1 MCVFLRAGCGAGDH
15 RWGDLHWGG
24 GGDLD
29 KDQPHGS
36 LDWTAKLGDWSVQQW
51 WTTDVFLGS
60 AFDQIIIWVN
70 IFFLDQLNYGVRLL
84 AENHF
89 NHFTNLGTKFN
100 WINIGREL
108 RSLNWN
114 VYSGWNCIKWQSV
127 CHLPF
132 FLSSIKPQMDIVD
145 KPARLTIRVL
155 WFLFL
160 IVRRVPR
167 PSESGC
173 KKCNGLKKYL
183 LGHTFSWKR
192 LSAILCPWNP
202 PWWWF
207 FSLKLNKKC
216 LKTPLQIKGL
226 SFISS
231 NLGNMDFFLIFNCIS
246 H

>member
-1 MCVFLRAGCGAGDH
+1 MDH
-15 RWGDLHWGG
+15 KYFFQILSNISNTTHTCARSVLEIPEQLFEESGFRTPRHQGSG
-24 GGDLD
+24 LD
-29 KDQPHGS
+29 CP
-36 LDWTAKLGDWSVQQW
+36 
-51 WTTDVFLGS
+51 
-60 AFDQIIIWVN
+60 
-70 IFFLDQLNYGVRLL
+70 
-84 AENHF
+84 
-89 NHFTNLGTKFN
+89 
-100 WINIGREL
+100 
-108 RSLNWN
+108 
-114 VYSGWNCIKWQSV
+114 
-127 CHLPF
+127 P
-132 FLSSIKPQMDIVD
+132 PVD

-155 WFLFL
+155 WSLFL

-216 LKTPLQIKGL
+216 LKTPSKIKGL

>member
-1 MCVFLRAGCGAGDH
+1 MRNISIEIVLMKCFTVCSGIFVC
-15 RWGDLHWGG
+15 
-24 GGDLD
+24 LD
-29 KDQPHGS
+29 KS
-36 LDWTAKLGDWSVQQW
+36 LHSIQGWARTP
-51 WTTDVFLGS
+51 VFS
-60 AFDQIIIWVN
+60 TIW
-70 IFFLDQLNYGVRLL
+70 DR
-84 AENHF
+84 
-89 NHFTNLGTKFN
+89 
-100 WINIGREL
+100 
-108 RSLNWN
+108 
-114 VYSGWNCIKWQSV
+114 
-127 CHLPF
+127 
-132 FLSSIKPQMDIVD
+132 VD

-216 LKTPLQIKGL
+216 LKTPSKIKGL
-226 SFISS
+226 TFISS

>member
-1 MCVFLRAGCGAGDH
+1 MRLY
-15 RWGDLHWGG
+15 
-24 GGDLD
+24 
-29 KDQPHGS
+29 S
-36 LDWTAKLGDWSVQQW
+36 LPAIFICELKTESFSPSTSVQ
-51 WTTDVFLGS
+51 TKPTE
-60 AFDQIIIWVN
+60 WVH
-70 IFFLDQLNYGVRLL
+70 LKREHDLT
-84 AENHF
+84 F
-89 NHFTNLGTKFN
+89 NLSICQFY
-100 WINIGREL
+100 
-108 RSLNWN
+108 RSLKWSRN
-114 VYSGWNCIKWQSV
+114 IKNQKKAF
-127 CHLPF
+127 CLNN
-132 FLSSIKPQMDIVD
+132 VD

-216 LKTPLQIKGL
+216 LKTPSKIKGL